1 MKKQM
6 HRRYTTQEWICLA
19 RERWGEKYNYSKV
32 IYVTKDK
39 KVIIGCPEC
48 GFKPIKPSTHLS
60 NAKSNNGCPFC
71 GKKRQRMKTLEL
83 NRSKRKTQ
91 EEVINQFRLKHG
103 DRYDYSKVKYQ
114 GADKKVTVI
123 CKVDGHNAER
133 NGEFDI
139 IPNSHIEGFG
149 CPDCSKIS
157 RSSSNDLTGYK
168 PPGSKLTVLERVLDK
183 KKHGITEFRGDVYWK
198 VQCACGREPHFVGSQ
213 ELKKVKACN
222 VCAQRDR
229 LKRREKKFWNKIKD
243 KTYGKLT
250 IKRDWGTNINSARR
264 VLSLCQCGRN
274 HITLFNSIANRHT
287 LSCGCLPKGQ
297 DNFIY
302 FLKNDDY
309 ANSDCYFYLADID
322 DDFIK
327 PGITNDLEERKNS
340 GEYRDYHYVSPLL
353 TRCEAWVIEQSVL
366 VNSMR
371 AYVFEY
377 PKKYRDR
384 NGLTEYR
391 RKEIYSIS
399 FYRDKYFS
407 CFEKIHKDGWDQLY
421 LSEFS
426 PEGENIKNIT
436 EDLFD

>member
-6 HRRYTTQEWICLA
+6 HRRYTTEEWIILA
-19 RERWGEKYNYSKV
+19 KERWGEKYDYSRV
-32 IYVTKDK
+32 VYVTKDVE
-39 KVIIGCPEC
+39 VIIGCPEC
-48 GFKPIKPSTHLS
+48 GFKPIKPSTHMV
-60 NAKSNNGCPFC
+60 KKDSNNGCPFC
-71 GKKRQRMKTLEL
+71 GKKKEKQRWLEL
-83 NRSKRKTQ
+83 NKNKRKTQ
-91 EEVINQFRLKHG
+91 KEVIKQFIEKHG
-103 DRYDYSKVKYQ
+103 ERFDYSKVRYR
-114 GADKKVTVI
+114 GAHKKVTIV
-123 CKVDGHNAER
+123 CKVKGHNPDR

-139 IPNSHIEGFG
+139 IPNSHIEGDGG
-149 CPDCSKIS
+149 CPDCFKILKT
-157 RSSSNDLTGYK
+157 NDLTGYK
-168 PPGSKLTVLERVLDK
+168 PPGSKLTVLGLVLDK
-183 KKHGITEFRGDVYWK
+183 KKYGITDGDSYWK
-198 VQCACGREPHFVGSQ
+198 VQCACGREPHFVGGP

-229 LKRREKKFWNKIKD
+229 LKRREKKFWNKIKN
-243 KTYGKLT
+243 KTYGRLT
-250 IKRDWGTNINSARR
+250 IKRDWGTNRHSARR
-264 VLSLCQCGRN
+264 VLSSCQCGRN
-274 HITLFNSIANRHT
+274 HITLFNSIANGHT

-297 DNFIY
+297 DNFLY
-302 FLKNDDY
+302 FLKNDEY
-309 ANSDCYFYLADID
+309 ANSDCYFYLADIN

-340 GEYRDYHYVSPLL
+340 GEYRDYYFVSPLL

-366 VNSMR
+366 FNSMR

-399 FYRDKYFS
+399 FYQEKYFS

-426 PEGENIKNIT
+426 PEGENIKNII
-436 EDLFD
+436 EELFD